1 MRRPATLLLAA
12 AISLALAAC
21 QPAPPP
27 AANAGGDL
35 YPSAATPAADS
46 KEADAKFADLSK
58 RWLDGSL
65 ALSPVSATQVGDH
78 RFDAEVDDM
87 SAAGRAKSLE
97 FSKKLLAEL
106 EAMDLKSLSR
116 ENQVDASVLR
126 NQLRYDV
133 WTSEQLQPWAWDP
146 QGYNATA
153 GGALYTLV
161 ARDFA
166 PWPERLKNATLRMEK
181 IPAIFAAARDSHDPA
196 RGPLIHAETV
206 AKQNPGV
213 MSIVDEMMMPHAGEL
228 AGEDRKRFDAAVAT
242 LRKAVDEQQKWL
254 DGTLVPHA
262 KGDFRIGQKLYDEK
276 LAFALDSPMTRADI
290 RTRAE
295 AELKRVRSEMYVI
308 ARGVLTGKNL
318 DGTGKEL
325 GPLDAKLAASA
336 GKHDAA
342 DMPDTPS
349 AEQEQ
354 KTIEAALELAY
365 AERPKRE
372 DVVETA
378 KAELAKATEFVKSK
392 DLITLPDAPV
402 QVILMP
408 EFQRGVSVAYCDSP
422 GPLDKGLDTFY
433 AVSPIPDDWKPEQVT
448 SFLKEYNTRSIA
460 ELGVH
465 EAMPG
470 HYVQIWH
477 SNKHPSTLRAVLSSG
492 SFVEGWAVYAEKVMA
507 DEGFLDHDPLYRLIQ
522 LKWYLRSIANAIL
535 DQAIHVDGMSE
546 QDAMKLMMEGTF
558 QQEREAAGKWT
569 RARLGSTQLPT
580 YFVGVQEH
588 LDLRRA
594 YEAKMG
600 AKFNLKQYH
609 DKELSFGSPPV
620 RYVRALML
628 DEPIIK

>member
-1 MRRPATLLLAA
+1 MQRPASLLLAA
-12 AISLALAAC
+12 AVTLALAGC
-21 QPAPPP
+21 QPAP
-27 AANAGGDL
+27 A
-35 YPSAATPAADS
+35 PSASAGDGAGAPAVADTR
-46 KEADAKFADLSK
+46 EADAKFADLSS
-58 RWLDGSL
+58 RWLDGML
-65 ALSPVSATQVGDH
+65 ALSPVSATQIGDH
-78 RFDAEVDDM
+78 RFDGEVDDV
-87 SAAGRAKSLE
+87 SAAGRAKSLD
-97 FSKKLLAEL
+97 FSKKMLAEL
-106 EAMDLKSLSR
+106 EAMDLKGLSR

-146 QGYNATA
+146 QGYNAIA

-166 PWPERLKNATLRMEK
+166 PWPERLRNATLRMEK
-181 IPAIFAAARDSHDPA
+181 IPAIFAAARDSLDPA
-196 RGPLIHAETV
+196 RVPLIHAQTV
-206 AKQNPGV
+206 ARQNPGV
-213 MSIVDEMMMPHAGEL
+213 IGIVDGMMMAHADEL
-228 AGEDRKRFDAAVAT
+228 GAEDRKRFDAAVAG

-254 DGTLVPHA
+254 DGTLVPNA

-290 RTRAE
+290 RARAE
-295 AELKRVRSEMYVI
+295 AELKRVRAEMYQV
-308 ARGVLTGKNL
+308 ARGVLK
-318 DGTGKEL
+318 DK
-325 GPLDAKLAASA
+325 SA
-336 GKHDAA
+336 AA
-342 DMPDTPS
+342 DMPDSPS
-349 AEQEQ
+349 HEQEQ

-365 AERPKRE
+365 ADRPERG

-378 KAELAKATEFVKSK
+378 KRTMAAATEFVKRK

-448 SFLKEYNTRSIA
+448 SFLKEYNNRSID
-460 ELGVH
+460 ELGIH

-477 SNKHPSTLRAVLSSG
+477 SNKYPSVLRAVLSSG

-507 DEGFLDHDPLYRLIQ
+507 DEGYRDRDPLYRMIQ
-522 LKWYLRSIANAIL
+522 LKWYLRSISNAIL

-546 QDAMKLMMEGTF
+546 ADAMKMMMEDTF

-588 LDLRRA
+588 LDLRKA

-600 AKFNLKQYH
+600 DKFNLKAYH
-609 DKELSFGSPPV
+609 DQELSYGSPPV

-628 DEPIIK
+628 DEPIIR